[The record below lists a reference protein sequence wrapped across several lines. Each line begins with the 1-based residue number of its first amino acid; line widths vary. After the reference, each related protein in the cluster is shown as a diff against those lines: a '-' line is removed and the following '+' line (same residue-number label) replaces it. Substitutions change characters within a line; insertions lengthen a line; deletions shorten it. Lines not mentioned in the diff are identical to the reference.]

1 MRTSSTV
8 IAAAALALLGACS
21 RTESGDVVV
30 KRPVSVDIQTRP
42 DTIRIP
48 GLGST
53 RDTTTAPVAGT
64 KKDTIVGTTKDTII
78 RTKVDTTIVKKPV
91 AGSKKTAAK
100 ASQAKK
106 P

>member
-8 IAAAALALLGACS
+8 IAVAALAFLGACS

-30 KRPVSVDIQTRP
+30 KRPVSFDVKTTP

-53 RDTTTAPVAGT
+53 RDTTRPPAVG
-64 KKDTIVGTTKDTII
+64 KKETISGTTKDTII
-78 RTKVDTTIVKKPV
+78 GTRVDTTIVKKPGV
-91 AGSKKTAAK
+91 SSKKTGVK
-100 ASQAKK
+100 SSQAKTR
-106 P
+106 